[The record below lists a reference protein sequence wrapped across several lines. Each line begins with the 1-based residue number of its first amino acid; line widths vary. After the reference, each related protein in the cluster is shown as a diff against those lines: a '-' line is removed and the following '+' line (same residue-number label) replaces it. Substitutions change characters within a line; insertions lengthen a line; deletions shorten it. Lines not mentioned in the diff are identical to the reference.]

1 MINALFILRLGR
13 TMICHD
19 RWMIGWGRAD
29 HGERIQRLRE
39 LPRVSGIARASSTR
53 ALSTYVGPLFRAQRG
68 ARAIEILDEEI
79 NEFSVII
86 PLFFFLTLR
95 S

>member
-1 MINALFILRLGR
+1 MGREHKGCESCLGY
-13 TMICHD
+13 
-19 RWMIGWGRAD
+19 
-29 HGERIQRLRE
+29 L
-39 LPRVSGIARASSTR
+39 SGIARASSTR

-86 PLFFFLTLR
+86 PLFFFSHSSILTCNNNKNNCGH
-95 S
+95 

>member
-1 MINALFILRLGR
+1 MGREHKGCESCLGYLVCGQGIFDSR
-13 TMICHD
+13 SIDLC
-19 RWMIGWGRAD
+19 GAF
-29 HGERIQRLRE
+29 
-39 LPRVSGIARASSTR
+39 VSGAT
-53 ALSTYVGPLFRAQRG
+53 G